1 MNRWLR
7 LVSFLI
13 RSISLAARLRV
24 SCFTLIVGF
33 DSLAEAIGASFV
45 KDLCND
51 RDRLVAPLPYQS
63 FIIHGRLGVIESDN
77 PELAQW
83 PVALGRLFAV
93 RTALI
98 VEALPVQP

>member
-1 MNRWLR
+1 M
-7 LVSFLI
+7 
-13 RSISLAARLRV
+13 
-24 SCFTLIVGF
+24 
-33 DSLAEAIGASFV
+33 
-45 KDLCND
+45 
-51 RDRLVAPLPYQS
+51 
-63 FIIHGRLGVIESDN
+63 HGHLGVIESDN

>member
-24 SCFTLIVGF
+24 SYFTLTAGF

-63 FIIHGRLGVIESDN
+63 FIIHGSLAFLASDN
-77 PELAQW
+77 LGLAQ
-83 PVALGRLFAV
+83 
-93 RTALI
+93 
-98 VEALPVQP
+98 